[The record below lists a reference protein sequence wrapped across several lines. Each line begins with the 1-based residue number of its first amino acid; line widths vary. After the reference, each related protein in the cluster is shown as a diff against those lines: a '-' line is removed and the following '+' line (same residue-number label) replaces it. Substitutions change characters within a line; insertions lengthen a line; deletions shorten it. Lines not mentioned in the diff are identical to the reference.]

1 VPGQALPDLAQ
12 GVRQVPGAEGLAVTL
27 MGWTP
32 PDGICV
38 PRWRCRPTT
47 RGGVRGRG

>member
-1 VPGQALPDLAQ
+1 MSYEKCFGGFAGHNVDRRLW
-12 GVRQVPGAEGLAVTL
+12 V

-38 PRWRCRPTT
+38 PR
-47 RGGVRGRG
+47 

>member
-1 VPGQALPDLAQ
+1 MQCYQD
-12 GVRQVPGAEGLAVTL
+12 GLAPEKWNYFGGVFRLLRYDTTASAL

-38 PRWRCRPTT
+38 PKWWCRPFT
-47 RGGVRGRG
+47 